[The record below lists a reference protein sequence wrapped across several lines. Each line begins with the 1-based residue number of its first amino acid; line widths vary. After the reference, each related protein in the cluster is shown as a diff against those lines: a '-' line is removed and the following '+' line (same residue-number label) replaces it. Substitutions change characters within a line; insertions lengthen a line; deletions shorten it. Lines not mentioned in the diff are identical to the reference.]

1 MGEDFHRILRHA
13 GSQPDDG
20 VDLAGTALAFAALE
34 RACSADWYREH
45 IARLCAEVGAEAEE
59 RDPDGVEGPAAALSA
74 VFAERYGYHGDT
86 ATYEDPQNANLM
98 RVIDRRKGLP
108 VALGILYI
116 HAARAQGWQCAGLNF
131 PGHFLIRLDRHGERA
146 ILDPFD
152 GGRPRGPADLRSL
165 LKAVLGQDAEL
176 EQGHYAPVGNRAVL
190 LRLQNNL
197 KLRHLNGGRFAEA
210 ARVLDGMV
218 TIAPDE
224 PDLWREAGLV
234 RARLGEYGAAIEA
247 LDRFITAADS
257 EHARHEA
264 ATLLQQ
270 IKERLN

>member
-1 MGEDFHRILRHA
+1 MGEDIHRILRLA
-13 GSQPDDG
+13 GSQPDDAL
-20 VDLAGTALAFAALE
+20 DLAETALAFAARE
-34 RACSADWYREH
+34 RACSPDWYREH
-45 IARLCAEVGAEAEE
+45 IARLCTEVGAEAAK
-59 RDPDGVEGPAAALSA
+59 RDPGGVEGPAAALAA
-74 VFAERYGYHGDT
+74 VIADRYGYCGDT

-116 HAARAQGWQCAGLNF
+116 HAARAQGWDSAGLNF
-131 PGHFLIRLDRHGERA
+131 PGHFLIRIDRHGERA

-152 GGRPRGPADLRSL
+152 GGRPRGPADLRAL

-176 EQGHYAPVGNRAVL
+176 QQGHYAPVGNRAVL

-197 KLRHLNGGRFAEA
+197 KLRHINGGRYAEA
-210 ARVLDGMV
+210 AKVLDGMV
-218 TIAPDE
+218 AIAPDE
-224 PDLWREAGLV
+224 PDLWRESGLV

-247 LDRFITAADS
+247 LDRFITAADND
-257 EHARHEA
+257 HARHEA

-270 IKERLN
+270 IKARLN

>member
-1 MGEDFHRILRHA
+1 MGEDIHCILRQA
-13 GSQPDDG
+13 GSLPDHAI
-20 VDLAGTALAFAALE
+20 DLAATALALAALD
-34 RACSADWYREH
+34 RKCSSGWYHEH
-45 IARLCAEVGAEAEE
+45 IDRLATEIGAVAADA
-59 RDPDGVEGPAAALSA
+59 DPDGVEGPALALRT

-116 HAARAQGWQCAGLNF
+116 HAAKAQGWDCAGLNF

-152 GGRPRGPADLRSL
+152 AGRARSPAELRSL

-176 EQGHYAPVGNRAVL
+176 QHSHYAPVGNRAVL

-197 KLRHLNGGRFAEA
+197 KTRHADAGRFNEA
-210 ARVLDGMV
+210 AKVLDGMLM
-218 TIAPDE
+218 IAPDE
-224 PDLWREAGLV
+224 PELWREAGLV
-234 RARLGEYGAAIEA
+234 KARLGEYGAAIEA
-247 LDRFITAADS
+247 LDRFISAADNS
-257 EHARHEA
+257 DARHDA

-270 IKERLN
+270 IKARLN

>member
-1 MGEDFHRILRHA
+1 MGEDIHCILRNA
-13 GSQPDDG
+13 GSQPDDAL
-20 VDLAGTALAFAALE
+20 DLAETALAFAALD
-34 RACSADWYREH
+34 RTCSGDWYREH
-45 IARLCAEVGAEAEE
+45 IRRICVEIGADAAD
-59 RDPDGVEGPAAALSA
+59 RDPDGVEGPSSALAA
-74 VFAERYGYHGDT
+74 VFADRYGYRGDT

-116 HAARAQGWQCAGLNF
+116 HAARAQGWDCAGLNF

-165 LKAVLGQDAEL
+165 LKAVLGQDVEL
-176 EQGHYAPVGNRAVL
+176 EPGHYAPVGNRAVL

-197 KLRHLNGGRFAEA
+197 KLRHIKDGRYAEA
-210 ARVLDGMV
+210 AKVLDGMV
-218 TIAPDE
+218 MIAPDQ

-257 EHARHEA
+257 DHARHEA

-270 IKERLN
+270 IKARLN

>member
-1 MGEDFHRILRHA
+1 MREDIHRILRQA
-13 GSQPDDG
+13 GTLPDHEI
-20 VDLAGTALAFAALE
+20 DLAGTALELAALD
-34 RACSADWYREH
+34 RKCSTGWYHEH
-45 IARLCAEVGAEAEE
+45 IARLTAEVGAVAEDLE
-59 RDPDGVEGPAAALSA
+59 PDGVDGPALALRT

-116 HAARAQGWQCAGLNF
+116 HAARAQGWDCAGLNF

-152 GGRPRGPADLRSL
+152 AGRPRGPADLRSL

-176 EQGHYAPVGNRAVL
+176 QHTHYAPIGNRAVL

-197 KLRHLNGGRFAEA
+197 KMRHANASRFGEA
-210 ARVLDGMV
+210 AKVLDGMLM
-218 TIAPDE
+218 IAPE
-224 PDLWREAGLV
+224 ESGLWREAGLV
-234 RARLGEYGAAIEA
+234 KARLGEYGAAIEA
-247 LDRFITAADS
+247 LDRFISAADS
-257 EHARHEA
+257 DDARHEA

-270 IKERLN
+270 IKSRLN

>member
-1 MGEDFHRILRHA
+1 MAEDIHRILRHA
-13 GSQPDDG
+13 GTQLDES
-20 VDLAGTALAFAALE
+20 VDLAETALAFAALD
-34 RACSADWYREH
+34 RSCSADWYREH
-45 IARLCAEVGAEAEE
+45 IARLSAEVGADAAE
-59 RDPDGVEGPAAALSA
+59 RDPDGVEGPSAALASVLA
-74 VFAERYGYHGDT
+74 DRYGYRGDT

-116 HAARAQGWQCAGLNF
+116 HAARSQGWECAGLNF

-165 LKAVLGQDAEL
+165 LKAVLGQEAEL
-176 EQGHYAPVGNRAVL
+176 EQKHYAPVGNRAVL
-190 LRLQNNL
+190 LRLQNNI
-197 KLRHLNGGRFAEA
+197 KLRHMNDGRYAEA
-210 ARVLDGMV
+210 AKVLEGMV

-257 EHARHEA
+257 DHARHEA

-270 IKERLN
+270 IKARLN